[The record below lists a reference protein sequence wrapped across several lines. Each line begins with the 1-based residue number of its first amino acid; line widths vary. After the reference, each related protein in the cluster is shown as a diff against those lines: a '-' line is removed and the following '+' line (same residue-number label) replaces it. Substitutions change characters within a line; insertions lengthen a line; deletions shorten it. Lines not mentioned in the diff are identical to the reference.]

1 MGGILKMR
9 PSRPDDR
16 KLNMDPRS
24 DRRPERE
31 HDALG
36 AFLDLY
42 LDDLAR
48 RLAAIRNVLV
58 QNPANK
64 ELLATVDAV
73 KEKLDAFEL
82 QAALQIV
89 RRIPDP
95 SHTPTGLQ

>member
-1 MGGILKMR
+1 MH
-9 PSRPDDR
+9 PSSPDDR
-16 KLNMDPRS
+16 ELNMS
-24 DRRPERE
+24 DRTPDQRR

-42 LDDLAR
+42 VDDLTR

-64 ELLATVDAV
+64 ELVATVDAV

-82 QAALQIV
+82 QAALQII

-95 SHTPTGLQ
+95 SHTPAGLQ